1 MAAGRTNPVKRLSR
15 ILTMLA
21 SGSAILVLQTGD
33 RIRPSAA
40 TCPRTET
47 HGSRRIM
54 NMSSLSATVSVSM
67 YSGRTDPAWDLE
79 QPEAE
84 RVLDR
89 LRKMPRLAALEPEHP
104 RLGYRGVAVEFETGD
119 RADRWELHRG
129 RVLGHDGRQYADRNR
144 SLERLLLETG
154 RGEYRDEIAN
164 LVAREF

>member
-1 MAAGRTNPVKRLSR
+1 
-15 ILTMLA
+15 
-21 SGSAILVLQTGD
+21 
-33 RIRPSAA
+33 
-40 TCPRTET
+40 
-47 HGSRRIM
+47 M

-67 YSGRTDPAWDLE
+67 YSGRTDPTWGLA

-84 RVLDR
+84 RVLGR

-104 RLGYRGVAVEFETGD
+104 KLGYRGVAVEFETGD

-129 RVLGHDGRQYADRNR
+129 RVLGDDGRQYADQDR

-154 RGEYRDEIAN
+154 RGDYRDEIAD

>member
-15 ILTMLA
+15 TLTMLA

-33 RIRPSAA
+33 RIRPFAA
-40 TCPRTET
+40 ARPRTEAR
-47 HGSRRIM
+47 GSGRIM
-54 NMSSLSATVSVSM
+54 NLSSLSATVSVTM
-67 YSGRTDPAWDLE
+67 YSGRTDPTWVLAH
-79 QPEAE
+79 PEAE

-104 RLGYRGVAVEFETGD
+104 KLGYRGLAVEIETGD

-129 RVLGHDGRQYADRNR
+129 RVLGHDGRQYADRDR

-154 RGEYRDEIAN
+154 PGNYRDEIAD